1 MLFGPGFSSDNSG
14 DGPENKRKKNYRR
27 DSVGSVKTVR
37 KKLRKEEDFKSP
49 KTDAELLSII
59 EGQANHCRRKCKC
72 SEKGCFMDAFKI
84 GPGQFDSTK
93 AYACMRENQAKVL
106 NMTKQEKTQEGIR
119 LFWQHTSTDS
129 TNGKWKHDW
138 HFIKE
143 TVSGVK
149 QKIKCCIKVFAELHG
164 FSKNTFENISAV
176 LKKQLTAHPEE
187 RVPCTQ
193 RVVNNLSHKPFLDH
207 HIYCKSYNG
216 VREIFDRVCSE
227 TNVPENIIRAA
238 LTPSPAKFNSGTI
251 VDRNA
256 LAVAWLEHYVDHF
269 ADISPNSEFKKVNA
283 SFLKEVYEMY
293 LNSEV
298 VKKTGKFVSYNIFL
312 DLWGVIFPYATKRP
326 WCNIPGKC
334 ETCYQID
341 KARRNTTDAKIHVM
355 LQELHTIHRG
365 VTILTNLFY
374 IIYFILFYLFILCL
388 LGII

>member
-1 MLFGPGFSSDNSG
+1 MILFGPGFSSDNSG
-14 DGPENKRKKNYRR
+14 DGPEDKRKKSHRR
-27 DSVGSVKTVR
+27 DSVGSVKRIR
-37 KKLRKEEDFKSP
+37 KKMRKEIDFKSP

-59 EGQANHCRRKCKC
+59 EGQANRCRRKCRC
-72 SEKGCFMDAFKI
+72 SEKSCFMDAFRI
-84 GPGQFDSTK
+84 GPGQFDTTK
-93 AYACMRENQAKVL
+93 AYACMREHQAKVL
-106 NMTKQEKTQEGIR
+106 NMSKKEKTQEGIR

-129 TNGKWKHDW
+129 ADGKWKHDW

-149 QKIKCCIKVFAELHG
+149 QTIKCCLKVFAELHG
-164 FSKNTFENISAV
+164 FSRNTFENMSAAV
-176 LKKQLTAHPEE
+176 KQQLIAHPEE
-187 RVPCTQ
+187 RVPCSQ

-207 HIYCKSYNG
+207 HIHCENYNG

-227 TNVPENIIRAA
+227 SNVPENIVRAA
-238 LTPSPAKFNSGTI
+238 LTPSPANIDSRSI

-256 LAVAWLEHYVDHF
+256 LAIVWLEHYVDHF
-269 ADISPNSEFKKVNA
+269 ADISPNSEFKKVNV

-293 LNSEV
+293 KSSEV
-298 VKKTGKFVSYNIFL
+298 VKKTGKSVSYKIFL
-312 DLWGVIFPYATKRP
+312 DLWGVIFPYASKRP

-365 VTILTNLFY
+365 V
-374 IIYFILFYLFILCL
+374 IIYTKKLNHLFILPL